1 MEVVSLYPRNLS
13 VLSWTAS
20 FLNKLRVLISSPQL
34 SHSHVKTDTRPVLF
48 ASELKFSSK
57 FVFSCLFLAVASYF
71 WVLLNST
78 ETATPLFRLHR
89 LLLLWLRKIHNLTRN

>member
-20 FLNKLRVLISSPQL
+20 FLNKLGVLISSPQP

-57 FVFSCLFLAVASYF
+57 LYAVVCSSLFFNYHNDGRSNKHKNILALLGGITLDFSDSHVSAV
-71 WVLLNST
+71 
-78 ETATPLFRLHR
+78 
-89 LLLLWLRKIHNLTRN
+89 